1 MEKIISAKLVRETEK
16 AVLLNV
22 SFGDEFQK
30 DVWFPRSQIKLDEG
44 CWFASTGIL
53 EAKERDNLT
62 AATAGAHSS

>member
-22 SFGDEFQK
+22 AFGDEFQK

-44 CWFASTGIL
+44 CWFASAWIL
-53 EAKERDNLT
+53 AAKERDYLT
-62 AATAGAHSS
+62 AATASAHII